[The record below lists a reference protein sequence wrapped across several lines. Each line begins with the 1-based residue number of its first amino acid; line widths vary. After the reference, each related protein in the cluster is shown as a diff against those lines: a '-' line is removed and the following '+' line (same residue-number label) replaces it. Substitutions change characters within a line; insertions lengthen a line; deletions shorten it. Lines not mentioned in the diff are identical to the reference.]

1 LPAKG
6 EYSFVMSTIQEI
18 EDAIRQLSPEDLAAF
33 RAWFAEFDA
42 GLWDRRMEVDISA
55 GRLDALAEEALEDL
69 RDGRCT
75 EL

>member
-1 LPAKG
+1 
-6 EYSFVMSTIQEI
+6 MSTIQEI

-42 GLWDRRMEVDISA
+42 GLWDRQMEVDISA
-55 GRLDALAEEALEDL
+55 GRLDALAEEALEDF